1 MAYPALALAVEL
13 LRGGELMYSYAR
25 TLSDRGWGL
34 LVDLEEQVNCL
45 QTCAQSADGCLAVSA
60 ERPEAVRTL
69 WGDRAESIAQLAQGR
84 RVHLTVQGVSELMF
98 GQKVAFFE
106 VFCGQMHLTVG
117 VRAMGLCAPDG
128 VDKLYPI
135 GGKPWDLTRAPDQK
149 KCQDLLDGLDP
160 WITHFAPPCTEL
172 SIIGSRP
179 EPGSDSLRRVSPL

>member
-1 MAYPALALAVEL
+1 MAYPALTLAVEL

-34 LVDLEEQVNCL
+34 LVDLDEQVSHL
-45 QTCAQSADGCLAVSA
+45 RSCASSAAPERAPLGRPATDGSLAVSA
-60 ERPEAVRTL
+60 ERPEVVRTL

-84 RVHLTVQGVSELMF
+84 RVHLTPQGISELMF
-98 GQKVAFFE
+98 GQRVAFFE

-149 KCQDLLDGLDP
+149 KVSG
-160 WITHFAPPCTEL
+160 FA
-172 SIIGSRP
+172 
-179 EPGSDSLRRVSPL
+179 